1 MGERLRPGLPLSYNT
16 MELTGKV
23 IAVIG
28 GAAGIGKA
36 TAEICAARGA
46 KVVIADFNDADGQK
60 TADAIQ
66 ATFVKVNVTDEASV
80 AAVFE
85 KIEALHGR
93 LDGLVQTAGIL
104 KGAFVAIED
113 FTAEMFRQVYD
124 VNVTGSFLCA
134 KHAAPLMKKNGKGV
148 IVLISS
154 AAAYGASSSFAYGS
168 SKGGV
173 TSLGITM
180 AAKLADDNIRV
191 NTVHPGSIATRMK
204 IAVIEEEARLFGKPG
219 SHGSA
224 KLGEPEGVGKL
235 LAWLVSDD
243 ADYVRGAL
251 HTR

>member
-1 MGERLRPGLPLSYNT
+1 MD
-16 MELTGKV
+16 LTGKI
-23 IAVIG
+23 IAVVG
-28 GAAGIGKA
+28 GATGIGKA

-46 KVVIADFNDADGQK
+46 QVFVADFNEVEG
-60 TADAIQ
+60 Q
-66 ATFVKVNVTDEASV
+66 ATANSIGATYLKVNVTDEASV
-80 AAVFE
+80 AAAFATIAE
-85 KIEALHGR
+85 RHGR

-180 AAKLADDNIRV
+180 QAKLADDNIRV

-204 IAVIEEEARLFGKPG
+204 LSVIEEEARLFGKPG

>member
-1 MGERLRPGLPLSYNT
+1 MD
-16 MELTGKV
+16 LTGKI
-23 IAVIG
+23 IAVVG
-28 GAAGIGKA
+28 GATGIGKA

-46 KVVIADFNDADGQK
+46 QVFVADFNEVEG
-60 TADAIQ
+60 Q
-66 ATFVKVNVTDEASV
+66 ATANGIGATYLKVNVTDEASV
-80 AAVFE
+80 AAAFATIAE
-85 KIEALHGR
+85 RHGR

-180 AAKLADDNIRV
+180 QAKLADDNIRV

-204 IAVIEEEARLFGKPG
+204 ISVIEEEARLFGKPG

>member
-1 MGERLRPGLPLSYNT
+1 MD
-16 MELTGKV
+16 LTGKI
-23 IAVIG
+23 IAVVG
-28 GAAGIGKA
+28 GATGIGKA

-46 KVVIADFNDADGQK
+46 QVFVADFNEVEG
-60 TADAIQ
+60 Q
-66 ATFVKVNVTDEASV
+66 ATANSIGATYLKVNVTDEASV
-80 AAVFE
+80 AAAFATIAE
-85 KIEALHGR
+85 RHGR

-180 AAKLADDNIRV
+180 QAKLADDNIRV

-204 IAVIEEEARLFGKPG
+204 ISVIEEEARLFGKPG

>member
-1 MGERLRPGLPLSYNT
+1 MD
-16 MELTGKV
+16 LTGKI
-23 IAVIG
+23 IAVVG
-28 GAAGIGKA
+28 GATGIGKA

-46 KVVIADFNDADGQK
+46 QVFVADFNEVEG
-60 TADAIQ
+60 Q
-66 ATFVKVNVTDEASV
+66 ATANSIGATYLKVNVTDEASV
-80 AAVFE
+80 AAAFATIAE
-85 KIEALHGR
+85 RYGR

-104 KGAFVAIED
+104 KGAFVTIED

-180 AAKLADDNIRV
+180 QAKLADDNIRV

-204 IAVIEEEARLFGKPG
+204 ISVIEEEARLFGKPG

>member
-1 MGERLRPGLPLSYNT
+1 MD
-16 MELTGKV
+16 LTGKI
-23 IAVIG
+23 IAVVG
-28 GAAGIGKA
+28 GATGIGKA

-46 KVVIADFNDADGQK
+46 RVIVADFNEADGRA
-60 TADAIQ
+60 TADGIG
-66 ATFVKVNVTDEASV
+66 ATFLKVNVTDEASV
-80 AAVFE
+80 AAAFAA
-85 KIEALHGR
+85 IDEAHGR
-93 LDGLVQTAGIL
+93 LDALVQTAGIL

-113 FTAEMFRQVYD
+113 FSAELYRQVYD
-124 VNVTGSFLCA
+124 VNVIGSFLCA
-134 KHAAPLMKKNGKGV
+134 KHATPLMKKNGKGV

-154 AAAYGASSSFAYGS
+154 GAAYGASSSYAYGS

-173 TSLGITM
+173 SSLGITM
-180 AAKLADDNIRV
+180 QAKLADANIRV

-204 IAVIEEEARLFGKPG
+204 LSVIEEEARLLGSPG
-219 SHGSA
+219 AQGSV

>member
-1 MGERLRPGLPLSYNT
+1 M
-16 MELTGKV
+16 
-23 IAVIG
+23 
-28 GAAGIGKA
+28 
-36 TAEICAARGA
+36 
-46 KVVIADFNDADGQK
+46 
-60 TADAIQ
+60 
-66 ATFVKVNVTDEASV
+66 
-80 AAVFE
+80 
-85 KIEALHGR
+85 
-93 LDGLVQTAGIL
+93 
-104 KGAFVAIED
+104 
-113 FTAEMFRQVYD
+113 
-124 VNVTGSFLCA
+124 TGSFLCA

-180 AAKLADDNIRV
+180 QAKLADDNIRV

-204 IAVIEEEARLFGKPG
+204 ISVIEEEARLFGKPG

>member
-1 MGERLRPGLPLSYNT
+1 MD
-16 MELTGKV
+16 LTGKI
-23 IAVIG
+23 IAVVG
-28 GAAGIGKA
+28 GATGIGKA

-46 KVVIADFNDADGQK
+46 QVFVADFNEVEG
-60 TADAIQ
+60 Q
-66 ATFVKVNVTDEASV
+66 ATANSIGATYLKVNVTDEASV
-80 AAVFE
+80 AAAFATIAE
-85 KIEALHGR
+85 RYGR

-104 KGAFVAIED
+104 KGAFVTIED

-180 AAKLADDNIRV
+180 QAKLADDNIRV

-204 IAVIEEEARLFGKPG
+204 LSVIEEEARLFGKPG

>member
-1 MGERLRPGLPLSYNT
+1 MD
-16 MELTGKV
+16 LTGKI
-23 IAVIG
+23 IAVVG
-28 GAAGIGKA
+28 GATGIGKA

-46 KVVIADFNDADGQK
+46 QVFVADFNEVEG
-60 TADAIQ
+60 Q
-66 ATFVKVNVTDEASV
+66 ATANSIGATYLKVNVTDEASV
-80 AAVFE
+80 AAAFATIAE
-85 KIEALHGR
+85 RHGR

-124 VNVTGSFLCA
+124 VNVTGSFWCA

-180 AAKLADDNIRV
+180 QAKLADDNIRV

-204 IAVIEEEARLFGKPG
+204 LSVIEEEARLFGKPG